1 MLNQLI
7 QFWLSVFPLKFI
19 QKIHRLEWIEVR
31 LKFLPFAY
39 KLCCYFSFF
48 TWQHCQGLWEE
59 EFSLLSGHNVRLFMN
74 ILSFFFFSCK
84 GIWKLGKHADRMFWD
99 DTQSCSIW
107 VSREGRDVLQPDIFN
122 LCADSR
128 VNTWLEQPAALP
140 LSWLVVPSAQQFVPE
155 ALQFAHVD
163 RLTPLPTSSLFSPVL
178 VCSSPLSWVALKK

>member
-59 EFSLLSGHNVRLFMN
+59 EFSLLSGHNVRLFMS
-74 ILSFFFFSCK
+74 ILSFIFFLVAKEFGSWESMLTECSEMTLRAAAFGCLGREETCYSLTFSTCVQ
-84 GIWKLGKHADRMFWD
+84 I
-99 DTQSCSIW
+99 Q
-107 VSREGRDVLQPDIFN
+107 E
-122 LCADSR
+122 
-128 VNTWLEQPAALP
+128 
-140 LSWLVVPSAQQFVPE
+140 
-155 ALQFAHVD
+155 
-163 RLTPLPTSSLFSPVL
+163 
-178 VCSSPLSWVALKK
+178 